1 MITSMANIE
10 WVYEMRRRHL
20 IAALTGLLA
29 SEARAE
35 PAKPRGAPDVI
46 YVPTPQAA
54 VDAMLALAKVG
65 PGDVVY
71 DLGSG
76 DGRIPITAA
85 LRHGARAVGVEI
97 NPRLVREARAA
108 AKAAGV
114 AEKVR
119 FRETDLFGMRFREAT
134 VVTLYLLPDLNL
146 RLKPRLLADLPPGAR
161 IVSYSFDMGDWP
173 PERTISLPE
182 GDVFLWRVPA
192 KN

>member
-1 MITSMANIE
+1 MISSMASIE

-29 SEARAE
+29 PQARAE
-35 PAKPRGAPDVI
+35 PDKPRGAPDVI
-46 YVPTPQAA
+46 YVPTPQPA
-54 VDAMLALAKVG
+54 VDAMLALAEVG
-65 PGDVVY
+65 PQDMLY

-85 LRHGARAVGVEI
+85 LRHGARALGVEI

-108 AKAAGV
+108 ARAAGV
-114 AEKVR
+114 TDRVR
-119 FRETDLFGMRFREAT
+119 FREADLFRMRFREAT

-173 PERTISLPE
+173 PERTLRLPE
-182 GDVFLWRVPA
+182 GDLFLWRVPP
-192 KN
+192 KD

>member
-1 MITSMANIE
+1 MITSMASIE
-10 WVYEMRRRHL
+10 RVYEMRRRHL

-29 SEARAE
+29 PPARAE
-35 PAKPRGAPDVI
+35 PDKPRGAPDVI
-46 YVPTPQAA
+46 YVPTPQRA
-54 VDAMLALAKVG
+54 VDAMLALAEVG
-65 PGDVVY
+65 PQDILY

-114 AEKVR
+114 TDRVR
-119 FRETDLFGMRFREAT
+119 FREADLFRMRFREAT

-173 PERTISLPE
+173 PERTLHLPE
-182 GDVFLWRVPA
+182 GDLFLWRVPP
-192 KN
+192 KG

>member
-1 MITSMANIE
+1 MITSMVNIE
-10 WVYEMRRRHL
+10 RAYGMRRRHL
-20 IAALTGLLA
+20 IAALPALLA
-29 SEARAE
+29 PSSQAE
-35 PAKPRGAPDVI
+35 SAKPRGAPDVI

-54 VDAMLALAKVG
+54 VDAMLALAEVG

-114 AEKVR
+114 ADRVR

-173 PERTISLPE
+173 PERTLRLPE